1 MEENFSLN
9 MQHSSELMQPQSQ
22 EQGPQI
28 GRETWERVALLSS
41 EIPVEIEKQHS
52 ISEIN
57 KERAEQMINKETMR
71 YMSRL
76 STFSQIE
83 NITTIS

>member
-1 MEENFSLN
+1 MEENFPLN
-9 MQHSSELMQPQSQ
+9 MQHSSELMQPQTP

-28 GRETWERVALLSS
+28 GRETWERVALLWS
-41 EIPVEIEKQHS
+41 EIPVEIEKQNS

-57 KERAEQMINKETMR
+57 KERAEQMINKETVR